1 MNDSQIINWTAV
13 LAISTVMTLCEAY
26 ILVKYDM
33 SVGDV
38 ILDVI
43 RLTVFLF
50 LAILGLVGLW
60 RELKQT
66 PSSHSPQS
74 PQLHTLAQY
83 TFLLSN

>member
-13 LAISTVMTLCEAY
+13 LVISTVMTLCEAY

-50 LAILGLVGLW
+50 LVILGLVGLW
-60 RELKQT
+60 RELK
-66 PSSHSPQS
+66 
-74 PQLHTLAQY
+74 
-83 TFLLSN
+83 

>member
-1 MNDSQIINWTAV
+1 MNNDQIINWAVV
-13 LAISTVMTLCEAY
+13 LAISAVMALCEAY
-26 ILVKYDM
+26 ILVKYDV

-60 RELKQT
+60 RELK
-66 PSSHSPQS
+66 
-74 PQLHTLAQY
+74 
-83 TFLLSN
+83 

>member
-1 MNDSQIINWTAV
+1 MNDDQVINWAAV
-13 LAISTVMTLCEAY
+13 LIVSTIMTLCEAY

-50 LAILGLVGLW
+50 LVILGLVGLW
-60 RELKQT
+60 KELK
-66 PSSHSPQS
+66 
-74 PQLHTLAQY
+74 
-83 TFLLSN
+83 

>member
-38 ILDVI
+38 ILEVI
-43 RLTVFLF
+43 RLIVFLF
-50 LAILGLVGLW
+50 LVILGLVGLW
-60 RELKQT
+60 RELK
-66 PSSHSPQS
+66 
-74 PQLHTLAQY
+74 
-83 TFLLSN
+83 